1 MYCPVLL
8 WRWFK
13 DEPMNQLQNAIL
25 VFLVLT
31 GFMLLASSRLAAC
44 IRAVAIQGIL
54 LGLLA
59 IAAQDGKLSVFGALL
74 PLTSTAVK
82 GFLLPWLLTRAMR
95 DANTVR
101 EIEPLIGYNL
111 SVIIGAIALGVSLW
125 LGQRLPLPN
134 QPSSFLLVPA
144 AFFTCLVGL
153 VLLTTRSK
161 AITQVL
167 GYLTLENGVYA
178 FGAAVALQMPI
189 LLELGI
195 LLDVFV
201 GVFVMG
207 IAIFHISRQFDH
219 IDIDRLISLSDRVR

>member
-1 MYCPVLL
+1 
-8 WRWFK
+8 
-13 DEPMNQLQNAIL
+13 MNQLQNGIL
-25 VFLVLT
+25 VFLLLT
-31 GFMLLASSRLAAC
+31 GFMLLASSRLVAC

-59 IAAQDGKLSVFGALL
+59 IAAQDGKLSVVGVLL
-74 PLTSTAVK
+74 PFTSTAVK

-95 DANTVR
+95 DANTLR

-111 SVIIGAIALGVSLW
+111 SVVIGALALGVSLW
-125 LGQRLPLPN
+125 LGQRLPLPD
-134 QPSSFLLVPA
+134 QPASFLLVPS
-144 AFFTCLVGL
+144 AFFTSLVGL

-219 IDIDRLISLSDRVR
+219 IDTDRLVSLSDRVR

>member
-1 MYCPVLL
+1 
-8 WRWFK
+8 
-13 DEPMNQLQNAIL
+13 MNQLVNAL
-25 VFLVLT
+25 LVLLLLT
-31 GFMLLASSRLAAC
+31 DFLLLASSRLAAC

-59 IAAQDGKLSVFGALL
+59 ITAQNGKLSVVGVLL
-74 PLTSTAVK
+74 PTISAAVK
-82 GFLLPWLLTRAMR
+82 GFLLPWLLLRAMR
-95 DANTVR
+95 DADTVR
-101 EIEPLIGYNL
+101 EVEPLISYNL
-111 SVIIGAIALGVSLW
+111 SVMTGAVALAVSLW

-134 QPSSFLLVPA
+134 QPTSFLLVPT
-144 AFFTCLVGL
+144 AFFTCLVGF
-153 VLLTTRSK
+153 VLLVTRRK

-178 FGAAVALQMPI
+178 FGAAVALDMPV
-189 LLELGI
+189 LVELGI

-219 IDIDRLISLSDRVR
+219 IDTDRLASLSDRVR

>member
-1 MYCPVLL
+1 
-8 WRWFK
+8 
-13 DEPMNQLQNAIL
+13 MNQLVNAIL
-25 VFLVLT
+25 VLLVLT

-59 IAAQDGKLSVFGALL
+59 VASQDGKLSAAGALL
-74 PLTSTAVK
+74 PLTSAAVK

-95 DANTVR
+95 DADTAP
-101 EIEPLIGYNL
+101 EIEPLISYNL
-111 SVIIGAIALGVSLW
+111 SVTTGAVALAVSLW

-134 QPSSFLLVPA
+134 QPTSFLLVPA
-144 AFFTCLVGL
+144 AFFTCLVGF
-153 VLLTTRSK
+153 VLLITRRK

-178 FGAAVALQMPI
+178 FGAAVALDMPT
-189 LLELGI
+189 LVELGI

-219 IDIDRLISLSDRVR
+219 IDTDPLSSLSDRV

>member
-1 MYCPVLL
+1 
-8 WRWFK
+8 
-13 DEPMNQLQNAIL
+13 MNQLQNAIL
-25 VFLVLT
+25 VLLVLT
-31 GFMLLASSRLAAC
+31 GFMLLASSRLVAC
-44 IRAVAIQGIL
+44 IRTVAIQGIL

-59 IAAQDGKLSVFGALL
+59 IAVQDGKLSIVGVLL
-74 PLTSTAVK
+74 PLTSATVK

-95 DANTVR
+95 DADTVR

-125 LGQRLPLPN
+125 LGERLPLPN
-134 QPSSFLLVPA
+134 QPASFLLVPA
-144 AFFTCLVGL
+144 ALFTCLAGL
-153 VLLTTRSK
+153 VLLITRSK

-219 IDIDRLISLSDRVR
+219 IDTDRLVSLSDRIP

>member
-1 MYCPVLL
+1 
-8 WRWFK
+8 
-13 DEPMNQLQNAIL
+13 MNQLQNTIL
-25 VFLVLT
+25 AFLVLT
-31 GFMLLASSRLAAC
+31 GFMLLASSRLVAC

-59 IAAQDGKLSVFGALL
+59 IAAQDGKLSIVGVLL
-74 PLTSTAVK
+74 PLTSALVK
-82 GFLLPWLLTRAMR
+82 GFLLPWLLIRAMR
-95 DANTVR
+95 DADTVR

-125 LGQRLPLPN
+125 LGERLPLPN
-134 QPSSFLLVPA
+134 QPPSFLLVPL
-144 AFFTCLVGL
+144 AFFICLVGL
-153 VLLTTRSK
+153 VLLITRSK

-178 FGAAVALQMPI
+178 FGAAVALRMPI

-201 GVFVMG
+201 GVFLMG
-207 IAIFHISRQFDH
+207 IAIFHIGRQFDH
-219 IDIDRLISLSDRVR
+219 IDTDRLVSLSGRVR

>member
-1 MYCPVLL
+1 M
-8 WRWFK
+8 
-13 DEPMNQLQNAIL
+13 DQLINTIL

-31 GFMLLASSRLAAC
+31 GFLLLASSRLIAC

-59 IAAQDGKLSVFGALL
+59 IAAQDGKPSVVGLLL
-74 PLTSTAVK
+74 PLGTAAVK
-82 GFLLPWLLTRAMR
+82 GFLLPWLLIRAMR
-95 DANTVR
+95 DAGTAR
-101 EIEPLIGYNL
+101 EIEPVISYDL
-111 SVIIGAIALGVSLW
+111 SVIIGAVALGISLW

-134 QPSSFLLVPA
+134 QPTSFLLVPVS
-144 AFFTCLVGL
+144 FFTCLVGL
-153 VLLTTRSK
+153 VLLITRRK

-178 FGAAVALQMPI
+178 FGTAVASGMPI
-189 LLELGI
+189 LMELGI

-219 IDIDRLISLSDRVR
+219 IDTDQLVTLSDRVR